1 METVIPIFFS
11 VTGRPMSLCSAAELG
26 LGLGLSRD
34 CEVTS
39 QGGVKCKERMQS
51 DLHDECCAGRRESL
65 SLGVGPH
72 RATPVEEE
80 QFLIDQVCESHKIPV
95 LRLAAAQTL
104 TRNHHRPRITT
115 KRWRACTCRV
125 CRHRESQA
133 GFLGHVGLA
142 DCLGRKRWAFSS
154 VRSPTR
160 WMRLRSCLFRMSCQ
174 YCKEILRTGSLRPS
188 VPPCLGVC

>member
-1 METVIPIFFS
+1 
-11 VTGRPMSLCSAAELG
+11 MSLCSAGCSSVPVPVPAAPSCTFCGTVVGLLG

-80 QFLIDQVCESHKIPV
+80 QFLIDQV
-95 LRLAAAQTL
+95 
-104 TRNHHRPRITT
+104 
-115 KRWRACTCRV
+115 
-125 CRHRESQA
+125 
-133 GFLGHVGLA
+133 
-142 DCLGRKRWAFSS
+142 
-154 VRSPTR
+154 
-160 WMRLRSCLFRMSCQ
+160 
-174 YCKEILRTGSLRPS
+174 
-188 VPPCLGVC
+188 